1 MSRDKKGSMNI
12 GVYFN
17 KEESEWLK
25 KQPEGT
31 VRMLVQKEMSVPGGQ
46 EWLESHK
53 DEKVVAEPIKIAE
66 FTTKEYP
73 LDPPKK
79 KALKPIKV
87 VVPQNGGIV
96 KIVGKGDGL
105 HTCKQCGYMLPYYK
119 GKCKNGCK

>member
-46 EWLESHK
+46 EWIESHK
-53 DEKVVAEPIKIAE
+53 EER
-66 FTTKEYP
+66 
-73 LDPPKK
+73 
-79 KALKPIKV
+79 V
-87 VVPQNGGIV
+87 VVPKKGGIV
-96 KIVGKGDGL
+96 KITGKGDGL
-105 HTCKQCGYMLPYYK
+105 NTCKQCGYMLPFYK